1 LQPPENE
8 LASAATPRQHRA
20 ARVVVAG
27 ATTASGSGN
36 VAAVLALAL
45 RTAGLENDSVEVVD
59 AGSTLDGI
67 RTASAV
73 GPARYV
79 IVASVNTATLAAA
92 FAMVKAIESRQ
103 PGARIEILVTGHDE
117 SRAHGA
123 YLRVRAAAERFLGR
137 DVGFAGAFTD
147 LDTASASFDESD
159 DLELTLRR
167 ATRANRTARMW
178 AARLL
183 AECSEGAWPEA
194 AHSMN

>member
-1 LQPPENE
+1 LQPPENA
-8 LASAATPRQHRA
+8 LASAATPRQQRA
-20 ARVVVAG
+20 ARVIVAG

-36 VAAVLALAL
+36 VAAVLAQAL
-45 RTAGLENDSVEVVD
+45 RAAGLANDSVEVVD
-59 AGSTLDGI
+59 AGATLDGV
-67 RTASAV
+67 RAASAV

-92 FAMVKAIESRQ
+92 FAMVKAIETRQ
-103 PGARIEILVTGHDE
+103 PGARIELLVTGHDE

-137 DVGFAGAFTD
+137 EVGFLGAFTD
-147 LDTASASFDESD
+147 LDTASADNSS
-159 DLELTLRR
+159 DLESTLRR

-183 AECSEGAWPEA
+183 AECSEGAWPDA